1 MHAIRTQNTTR
12 SICLFL
18 IVALLMTVAP
28 VGLVM
33 AAPGSDEGTSSVL
46 VFPVLDESES
56 GIEGLGHKATI
67 ALEGAINNQDGFSA
81 TRYSKH
87 SALVG
92 RAVSEGRLREVD
104 VEAGETAA
112 KGLALF
118 IANVL
123 GMDYVVLASVQ
134 SVDIDE
140 EGQGAKVILSGQ
152 SYAVK
157 GNVDEVSGEVVED
170 PAVHKAFGV
179 AGESSPRAGYE
190 GSAGPL
196 ISEAMRGAAHKAA
209 ATLAGKPAADVAPRA
224 EKRGSSLGKWLP
236 YIIIVGA
243 LALGVASANKDDAE
257 PGPAEQAAPVTNLSI
272 EGLQTNIRLT
282 WNAPTGTTL
291 DILRYE
297 IWRNVDGAG
306 FSILPVTVG
315 PDAVGYTD
323 TGVLTGTHTYQY
335 QVRVLYT
342 SGVASAYKYTGSLTF
357 TR

>member
-18 IVALLMTVAP
+18 IVALLMTIAP

-33 AAPGSDEGTSSVL
+33 AAPGSDEGTASVL
-46 VFPVLDESES
+46 VFPVLDETES

-67 ALEGAINNQDGFSA
+67 ALESAINNQKGFSA

-118 IANVL
+118 IANVI
-123 GMDYVVLASVQ
+123 GMDYVVLASIN
-134 SVDIDE
+134 SVDIQED
-140 EGQGAKVILSGQ
+140 GQAAKVILAGQ

-157 GNVDEVSGEVVED
+157 GNVDEASGEVVEEPKVD
-170 PAVHKAFGV
+170 KAFGT

-190 GSAGPL
+190 GGPGPL

-209 ATLAGKPAADVAPRA
+209 ATLAGKPPTDVTPKAQQ
-224 EKRGSSLGKWLP
+224 RGTGMGKWLP
-236 YIIIVGA
+236 YIIAVA
-243 LALGVASANKDDAE
+243 VLALGVASANKNDPA
-257 PGPAEQAAPVTNLSI
+257 PGPAEQATPITNLSI

-291 DILRYE
+291 EILRYE

-335 QVRVLYT
+335 RVRVLYT
-342 SGVASAYKYTGSLTF
+342 SGVASEYKYTGNLTF